1 MEIKWDANRDPNQK
15 LAVTVDLSN
24 PEAYVYGGNFVI
36 SYPGRTVNGVF
47 DFAIRGKPQTA
58 NVLQVS
64 SYTGRLHLA
73 HTLCDSNEVENNNP
87 LS

>member
-47 DFAIRGKPQTA
+47 DFAIRGKRHIP
-58 NVLQVS
+58 NGLRVLYIERS
-64 SYTGRLHLA
+64 I
-73 HTLCDSNEVENNNP
+73 SNGTY
-87 LS
+87 